1 MTPSW
6 LWVRWKR
13 WGGGLNLVL
22 MSYVARFKVL
32 GLNPAQSLASTL
44 ATQLD
49 FSAWVSYLVQGGST
63 SHGVPGSQGDVDGEP
78 TRSQAPTTA

>member
-44 ATQLD
+44 ATSRHNWISLPGFPIWRREGQPPTGC
-49 FSAWVSYLVQGGST
+49 QGLR
-63 SHGVPGSQGDVDGEP
+63 EM
-78 TRSQAPTTA
+78 